1 MKETGPTDERLVQSA
16 LTGDRE
22 AYFELVRRY
31 KDPLFRHAVRMLDR
45 EDAAEEAVEEALVRG
60 FRTLRDCPDPQRVE
74 VFLFRITAG
83 LCRTRSRSRSAIRP
97 SRRMASSGR
106 PRSSDPSDGPWRMG
120 LRDEVE
126 DLLAHLSPARREAF
140 VLRHLEGLAYPEVS
154 ARLGIPLGL
163 ARERVRRARG
173 ELQHVSLPGGEEDRW
188 NDLLEQ
194 LRTLDPGSGA
204 RTAPWFESRILDALG
219 AGEAPGVSS

>member
-1 MKETGPTDERLVQSA
+1 MTETGPTDERLVRSA

-45 EDAAEEAVEEALVRG
+45 EGAAADAVEEALLRG
-60 FRTLRDCPDPQRVE
+60 YRTLGDCPVPDRVE
-74 VFLFRITAG
+74 IWFFRITAE
-83 LCRTRSRSRSAIRP
+83 LCRSRSRSRREIRWTRQVP
-97 SRRMASSGR
+97 PPGRSPSSGTA
-106 PRSSDPSDGPWRMG
+106 DGLWRMG

-140 VLRHLEGLAYPEVS
+140 VLRDLEGLSYREV
-154 ARLGIPLGL
+154 AVRLGIPLRL

-173 ELQHVSLPGGEEDRW
+173 ELQHVSLPGGGEDRW
-188 NDLLEQ
+188 DDLLEQ
-194 LRTLDPGSGA
+194 LRTLDPGAGA

-219 AGEAPGVSS
+219 TGEAPGVTS